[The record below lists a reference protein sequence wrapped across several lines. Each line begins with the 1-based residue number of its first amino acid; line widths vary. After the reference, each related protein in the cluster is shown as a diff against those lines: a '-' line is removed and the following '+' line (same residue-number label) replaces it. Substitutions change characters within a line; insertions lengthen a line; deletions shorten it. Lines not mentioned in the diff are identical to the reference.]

1 MENLALYLV
10 VTLAALLIILNSI
23 ATYIV
28 CHTYFEVKER
38 RQYQI
43 LFTWLVPFVG
53 SLLTIFINKEDYFAQ
68 KHENQVGN
76 NPNITESQAVH
87 YASAAR
93 HRGGR

>member
-1 MENLALYLV
+1 MENLALYFV
-10 VTLAALLIILNSI
+10 LALALLAVVLNSI

-53 SLLTIFINKEDYFAQ
+53 SLMTIYINKEDYFAQ
-68 KHENQVGN
+68 KQAQQVGN
-76 NPNITESQAVH
+76 NPNITESQAIH
-87 YASAAR
+87 YASSAR

>member
-10 VTLAALLIILNSI
+10 IALAVLLIVLNSI

-38 RQYQI
+38 RRYQI

-53 SLLTIFINKEDYFAQ
+53 SLLTIFINKEDYFSQ
-68 KHENQVGN
+68 KHEKQVGN
-76 NPNITESQAVH
+76 NPNITESQAIR

>member
-10 VTLAALLIILNSI
+10 IGFVALVIILNSI

-28 CHTYFEVKER
+28 CHTYFEIRRR

-43 LFTWLVPFVG
+43 LFTWLVPVIG
-53 SLLTIFINKEDYFAQ
+53 PLLTIFINREDYFAQ
-68 KHENQVGN
+68 KQAKQVGN
-76 NPNITESQAVH
+76 NPNISESQAIH